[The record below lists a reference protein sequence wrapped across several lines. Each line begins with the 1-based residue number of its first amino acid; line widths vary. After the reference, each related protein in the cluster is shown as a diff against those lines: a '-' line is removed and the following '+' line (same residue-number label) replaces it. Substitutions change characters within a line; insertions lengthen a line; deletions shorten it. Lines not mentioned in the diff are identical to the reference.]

1 MITLSSQQ
9 MSALIDDAR
18 SEFVA
23 CLIREKGDAVTLL
36 SPSQAAGILDVR
48 PNTLTKL
55 PIPRI
60 VLDSKLIKYRLSDIT
75 AFIESRI
82 ER

>member
-1 MITLSSQQ
+1 MTDLLDSVRAELVKTLILETGQNV
-9 MSALIDDAR
+9 R
-18 SEFVA
+18 
-23 CLIREKGDAVTLL
+23 LL
-36 SPSQAAGILDVR
+36 SPSQAAGILDIR

-60 VLDSKLIKYRLSDIT
+60 ALDSKLIKYRLSDII

-82 ER
+82 ERTIPAKPLR